1 MQDFHTLQIWQKSHE
16 LTLKIYKAT
25 KQYFPKE
32 EMFALTSQIRRASS
46 SIACNIAEGCGRK
59 TNADFSHF
67 LQMSIG
73 SCSEVEYQ
81 ILLAKDLGYLP
92 REVFTLLTEE
102 VISVR
107 KMIINFQK
115 KIEQ

>member
-16 LTLKIYKAT
+16 LTLNVYKAT

-81 ILLAKDLGYLP
+81 VLLAKNLDYFP
-92 REVFTLLTEE
+92 QEVFNTLTEE
-102 VISVR
+102 VTTVR

>member
-16 LTLKIYKAT
+16 LTLDVYKAT
-25 KQYFPKE
+25 KKYFPKE
-32 EMFALTSQIRRASS
+32 EMFELTTQIRRASS

-59 TNADFSHF
+59 TNADYSHF

-81 ILLAKDLGYLP
+81 ILLAKVLGYLP
-92 REVFTLLTEE
+92 QEAFCSLTEE
-102 VISVR
+102 VTTVR

-115 KIEQ
+115 KIDQ

>member
-1 MQDFHTLQIWQKSHE
+1 MQDFHTLQLWQKSHE
-16 LTLKIYKAT
+16 LTLHVYNAT
-25 KQYFPKE
+25 KQFFPKE
-32 EMFALTSQIRRASS
+32 ELFALTTQIRRASS

-81 ILLAKDLGYLP
+81 ILLAKDLGYLTQD
-92 REVFTLLTEE
+92 VFKSLTEE
-102 VISVR
+102 VTTVR
-107 KMIINFQK
+107 KMIVNFQK
-115 KIEQ
+115 KLD

>member
-1 MQDFHTLQIWQKSHE
+1 MWQKSHE
-16 LTLKIYKAT
+16 LTLMVYNAT
-25 KQYFPKE
+25 KRYFPKE

-67 LQMSIG
+67 LQMAIG

-81 ILLAKDLGYLP
+81 ILLAKDLGYLSQ
-92 REVFTLLTEE
+92 ETFNSLTEE
-102 VISVR
+102 VTTVR
-107 KMIINFQK
+107 KMIVNFQK
-115 KIEQ
+115 KID